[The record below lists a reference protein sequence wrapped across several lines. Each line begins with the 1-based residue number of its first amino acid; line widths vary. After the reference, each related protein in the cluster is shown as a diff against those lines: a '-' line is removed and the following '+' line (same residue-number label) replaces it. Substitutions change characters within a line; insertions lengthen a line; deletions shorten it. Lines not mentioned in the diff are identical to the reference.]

1 MELLVREPDHTTLIS
16 VGHRPELE
24 LFHTRKIDVGAVGRA
39 SSAISIWKT
48 ITHGD

>member
-24 LFHTRKIDVGAVGRA
+24 LSHTRKIV
-39 SSAISIWKT
+39 
-48 ITHGD
+48 